1 MAFLLHRKKRRLG
14 VRTEVNLTPL
24 IDVMTSLLAIFM
36 ITAPLLTTGIPLDL
50 PRGDGKSMNSDEKTL
65 NLSVNQKGEVF
76 IGQNIVEQKDILPR
90 VKAIVTENPNI
101 RMIIS
106 ADKNTSYGNVVE
118 LMALLRSA
126 GYTQVGLKTDVQV
139 VQPVQSSNRNKRR

>member
-1 MAFLLHRKKRRLG
+1 MTFRLRSKKRRFA
-14 VRTEVNLTPL
+14 VKSDVNLTPL

-50 PRGDGKSMNSDEKTL
+50 PRGDGKTLVGEEKTL
-65 NLSVNQKGEVF
+65 DLSVNRKGEVF
-76 IGQNIVEQKDILPR
+76 IGKRLLNSDEILPK

-106 ADKNTSYGNVVE
+106 ADKDTSYGNVIE
-118 LMALLRSA
+118 LMALLRAA
-126 GYTQVGLKTDVQV
+126 GYTQVGLKTDIQTVKVSKQV
-139 VQPVQSSNRNKRR
+139 SKRTP